1 MRRRLLSVAADLALI
16 VYFVFALFPVAW
28 MVVLS
33 LKPTNELFSTYFS
46 FTPTLDSY
54 RTVLG
59 AGRTRA
65 CRSSGSS

>member
-1 MRRRLLSVAADLALI
+1 MKRGLLSAVADLALI
-16 VYFVFALFPVAW
+16 VYFVFALFPVVW
-28 MVVLS
+28 MVILS

-59 AGRTRA
+59 AGDDQG